1 MANAVALVIV
11 VGAIT
16 RTVRKHNFWP
26 HTHHFPV
33 WTNPDSCSIY
43 VSILH
48 VPARRRCM
56 MPEFSRFDDTHG
68 FVKQLVV
75 EVPYA

>member
-1 MANAVALVIV
+1 
-11 VGAIT
+11 
-16 RTVRKHNFWP
+16 
-26 HTHHFPV
+26 
-33 WTNPDSCSIY
+33 
-43 VSILH
+43 
-48 VPARRRCM
+48 M